1 MNTIKENLKEQAV
14 ALRELKNTISTGMRE
29 GGYMGDEQCEQMDK
43 KQKFRY
49 EHVAYSMA
57 KGREY
62 SEVENK
68 VKEGNE
74 LDMDVVEK
82 LMNEMKATLE
92 ASREVEEY
100 A

>member
-1 MNTIKENLKEQAV
+1 MIKENLKEQAV
-14 ALRELKNTISTGMRE
+14 ELRELKNTISTGMRE
-29 GGYMGDEQCEQMDK
+29 GEYMGDEQCEQMDK
-43 KQKFRY
+43 KLKFRY

-68 VKEGNE
+68 VREGNE
-74 LDMDVVEK
+74 LDMCVVEK
-82 LMNEMKATLE
+82 RMNEIKAEYE
-92 ASREVEEY
+92 AARGVEEY